1 MFRVKR
7 CPRFLKWGFVWPVV
21 SRHANYTDVEN
32 WLGRLPGLVIA
43 SIEQVPDS
51 DAEYNFLVRDE
62 AGRSVNVIR
71 TEDDGPLLIGA
82 NLTFDDQVL
91 AAVQRN
97 ADRFHVAVGSVLT
110 NTPGAHSY
118 TNEHGQSV
126 PEDDFTTISLR
137 HWIYP
142 DGLTEHELNSTIIE
156 FLQTMAYIQGTAS
169 RLVED
174 PELLA

>member
-1 MFRVKR
+1 M
-7 CPRFLKWGFVWPVV
+7 
-21 SRHANYTDVEN
+21 SQHANYSDVEN
-32 WLGRLPGLVIA
+32 WLGRLPGLVI
-43 SIEQVPDS
+43 SSVEQVPD
-51 DAEYNFLVRDE
+51 ANVEYNFLVQDE

-71 TEDDGPLLIGA
+71 TMDDGPILIGA

-91 AAVQRN
+91 DAIERN
-97 ADRFHVAVGSVLT
+97 PDRFHVAVGNVLA
-110 NTPGAHSY
+110 NTPGAHSF
-118 TNEHGQSV
+118 TDEHGQSV
-126 PEDDFTTISLR
+126 PEDEFTTLSLR

-142 DGLTEHELNSTIIE
+142 DGLSEHELNSAIID